1 MDTSEYMPMF
11 LAEAREHLEQL
22 NLAIVRLEEDPAD
35 QGTVE
40 EIFRI
45 AHSFKGMSA
54 TMGFAK
60 VAELTH
66 NMEDVFELLRQRAGG
81 LPPEAIDTVFACL
94 DALSAAT
101 DSIET
106 GGQEELDPAPLVKRL
121 RSLVRPRTPE
131 QEVARNGGFDEPS
144 RAAVDAAR
152 AAGARVLR
160 IRIALTPDVM
170 MPAVRAHMVLAAL
183 SDHGD
188 VLGSMPAPQGL
199 EQFQGREVE
208 AWVASDHEDATIIEN
223 VGGVSEVDTVTVTDV
238 TMPDAP
244 AAPAPIA
251 PEAAPAPAAAE
262 PAAPVDG
269 PVAAEEAAPSTVAVQ
284 PTLVPDPGS
293 AAPAAAAPAPA
304 AAAPAPAAPAPAA
317 PAPAAPAKAAAEK
330 TSDPN
335 KATRTVRV
343 DAERLDALMHS
354 MGELV
359 IHRTAV
365 EALTASLEVEGLQQ
379 AVQELTRSS
388 QALQAMVMQV
398 RMIPVDVVFLRF
410 PRLIRDLSTKLGK
423 EVKLELIG
431 SETELDRTVVDA
443 LGDPLVHLVRNA
455 VDHGLELP
463 DARVAAGKPRH
474 GTIEIA
480 ARHAGGSVVIEVRD
494 DGNGISPQAIANKAL
509 SLGMIDEDA
518 AANIDMRGAV
528 ELLFTSG
535 FSTAETTSDISGR
548 GVGMDAVREKIRQLG
563 GEVVIDSTPGL
574 GTNAQ
579 IRLPLT
585 LAIVSA
591 LQVDVSGAPFAI
603 PLDRIER
610 TLRLAEQ
617 TVRSVAGRQMLV
629 LEDGV
634 LPLLDGAEVFRRDT
648 IAEHEFV
655 VIIRAQDRRMALAV
669 DDLVGQREL
678 VTRPLPEIVSNG
690 EPVSGGAALADG
702 RIALIVDCD
711 ALAAENGAAR
721 GFATNESTGRAT
733 ALAA

>member
-22 NLAIVRLEEDPAD
+22 NLAIVRLEEDSTD

-60 VAELTH
+60 IAELTH
-66 NMEDVFELLRQRAGG
+66 NMEDVFELLRQRSGG
-81 LPPEAIDTVFACL
+81 LPSEAIDTVFACL

-106 GGQEELDPAPLVKRL
+106 DGQEELDPAPLVKRL

-144 RAAVDAAR
+144 RAAVNAAR

-160 IRIALTPDVM
+160 IRVTLSPDVM
-170 MPAVRAHMVLAAL
+170 MPAVRAHMVLAAM

-188 VLGSMPAPQGL
+188 VLGSMPAPEGL
-199 EQFQGREVE
+199 EQFQGREIE

-223 VGGVSEVDTVTVTDV
+223 VGTVSEVADVRVTDV
-238 TMPDAP
+238 TTPDELAAPDATPLALKTAPDPVP
-244 AAPAPIA
+244 AEA
-251 PEAAPAPAAAE
+251 EAAAQPETPAQPQTRDDGPVVAEEAGPAQAAARPAPAAAGK
-262 PAAPVDG
+262 P
-269 PVAAEEAAPSTVAVQ
+269 
-284 PTLVPDPGS
+284 
-293 AAPAAAAPAPA
+293 
-304 AAAPAPAAPAPAA
+304 
-317 PAPAAPAKAAAEK
+317 AAEK
-330 TSDPN
+330 ASDPN

-365 EALTASLEVEGLQQ
+365 EALTANLDIDGLQQ

-410 PRLIRDLSTKLGK
+410 PRLIRDLTTKLGK

-431 SETELDRTVVDA
+431 SDTELDRTVVDA

-463 DARVAAGKPRH
+463 DARVAAGKPRQ

-494 DGNGISPQAIANKAL
+494 DGNGIDPEAVARKAL

-518 AANIDMRGAV
+518 AATIDMRGAV

-563 GEVVIDSTPGL
+563 GEVVIESTPGL

-634 LPLLDGAEVFRRDT
+634 LPLLDGAQVFGRDT

-655 VIIRAQDRRMALAV
+655 VIIRTQDRRMALAV

-678 VTRPLPEIVSNG
+678 VTRPLPEIVSDG

-711 ALAAENGAAR
+711 ALAADSGAAR
-721 GFATNESTGRAT
+721 GFASTDPAGRAAAP

>member
-11 LAEAREHLEQL
+11 VAETREHLEHL
-22 NLAIVRLEEDPAD
+22 NLAIVRLEENPKDRP
-35 QGTVE
+35 TVE

-45 AHSFKGMSA
+45 AHSLKGMAA
-54 TMGFAK
+54 TMGFSR

-66 NMEDVFELLRQRAGG
+66 AMEDVFELLRQRTNG
-81 LPPEAIDTVFACL
+81 LPVEAIDTVFACL
-94 DALSAAT
+94 DALSVAVEA
-101 DSIET
+101 IEAD
-106 GGQEELDPAPLVKRL
+106 GQETLDPAPLVTRL

-131 QEVARNGGFDEPS
+131 QEMARVGIADPLDH
-144 RAAVDAAR
+144 AAVLAAQE
-152 AAGARVLR
+152 AGARVLR
-160 IRIALTPDVM
+160 VHVRLGETVL

-183 SDHGD
+183 TDHGEILASSPPPD
-188 VLGSMPAPQGL
+188 GV
-199 EQFQGREVE
+199 EQFEGREID
-208 AWVASDHEDATIIEN
+208 AWIASDHEDETIAAN
-223 VGGVSEVDTVTVTDV
+223 VRAVSEVFTVEVNE
-238 TMPDAP
+238 AP
-244 AAPAPIA
+244 TPGVSPPASAEVPPQTAAAEVRPPAPEV
-251 PEAAPAPAAAE
+251 EAAP
-262 PAAPVDG
+262 
-269 PVAAEEAAPSTVAVQ
+269 PVAN
-284 PTLVPDPGS
+284 
-293 AAPAAAAPAPA
+293 PAAAA
-304 AAAPAPAAPAPAA
+304 
-317 PAPAAPAKAAAEK
+317 ELK
-330 TSDPN
+330 TTTQ
-335 KATRTVRV
+335 TRTVRV

-365 EALTASLEVEGLQQ
+365 EALTANLEVEGLQH

-423 EVKLELIG
+423 EVKLELVG

-455 VDHGLELP
+455 VDHGLERP
-463 DARVAAGKPRH
+463 DERLAGGKPRQ
-474 GTIEIA
+474 GTIQIA

-494 DGNGISPQAIANKAL
+494 DGSGIDPHAIARKAM
-509 SLGMIDEDA
+509 SLRMIDEEA
-518 AANIDMRGAV
+518 AATIDMRGAV

-535 FSTAETTSDISGR
+535 FSTAQTTSDISGR

-563 GEVVIDSTPGL
+563 GEVVIDSTHGA
-574 GTNAQ
+574 GTLAQ

-591 LQVDVSGAPFAI
+591 LQVDVSGEPFAI

-610 TLRLAEQ
+610 TVRLREQ
-617 TVRSVAGRQMLV
+617 TVRSVAGKPMLV
-629 LEDGV
+629 LDDGV
-634 LPLLDGAEVFRRDT
+634 LPLLDGAQVFRRNVVST
-648 IAEHEFV
+648 HEFV
-655 VIIRAQDRRMALAV
+655 VIIRTQDRRLALAV

-678 VTRPLPEIVSNG
+678 VTRPLPAIVSDG

-711 ALAAENGAAR
+711 ALAAENSAAAR
-721 GFATNESTGRAT
+721 IS
-733 ALAA
+733 LAA

>member
-11 LAEAREHLEQL
+11 LAETREHLEQL
-22 NLAIVRLEEDPAD
+22 NLAIVKLEEDPAD
-35 QGTVE
+35 RGTVE

-45 AHSFKGMSA
+45 AHSLKGMSA

-60 VAELTH
+60 IAELTH
-66 NMEDVFELLRQRAGG
+66 HMEDVFELLRQRSGG
-81 LPPEAIDTVFACL
+81 LPSEAIDTVFACL
-94 DALSAAT
+94 DALSAAAE
-101 DSIET
+101 SIESD
-106 GGQEELDPAPLVKRL
+106 GQESLDPTPLVARL
-121 RSLVRPRTPE
+121 RSLVRPRTAE
-131 QEVARNGGFDEPS
+131 QELARNGGVDEPS
-144 RAAVDAAR
+144 RTAVEAAR
-152 AAGARVLR
+152 AAGARVLLVR
-160 IRIALTPDVM
+160 VALSKDVM
-170 MPAVRAHMVLAAL
+170 MPAVRAHMVLAAMT
-183 SDHGD
+183 DHGE
-188 VLGSMPAPQGL
+188 VLGSVPAPDGL
-199 EQFQGREVE
+199 EQFQGREIT
-208 AWVASDHEDATIIEN
+208 AWVASDHEDDPIVQN
-223 VGGVSEVDTVTVTDV
+223 LSGVSEVTSVTVADITEPQPDADTAEV
-238 TMPDAP
+238 TPEPAIAVAPVPVPAVAPEPLAP
-244 AAPAPIA
+244 AAPEPLAAAA
-251 PEAAPAPAAAE
+251 PE
-262 PAAPVDG
+262 
-269 PVAAEEAAPSTVAVQ
+269 
-284 PTLVPDPGS
+284 
-293 AAPAAAAPAPA
+293 PAAAAEAAPTAPA
-304 AAAPAPAAPAPAA
+304 ADTP
-317 PAPAAPAKAAAEK
+317 
-330 TSDPN
+330 T

-365 EALTASLEVEGLQQ
+365 QALTSNLEVAGLQQ

-423 EVKLELIG
+423 EVKLELVG

-463 DARVAAGKPRH
+463 GDRVAAGKPRQ

-494 DGNGISPQAIANKAL
+494 DGKGIDPTAIARKAV
-509 SLGMIDEDA
+509 SLGMIDEDTA
-518 AANIDMRGAV
+518 AAIDIRGAV
-528 ELLFTSG
+528 ELLFSSG

-548 GVGMDAVREKIRQLG
+548 GVGMDAVRAKIRQLG
-563 GEVVIDSTPGL
+563 GEVVIDSTPGR
-574 GTNAQ
+574 GTLAQ

-591 LQVDVSGAPFAI
+591 LQVDVSQAPFAI

-610 TLRLAEQ
+610 TLRLSEQ
-617 TVRSVAGRQMLV
+617 TVRSVVGRPMLV
-629 LEDGV
+629 LDDGV
-634 LPLLDGAEVFRRDT
+634 LPLLDGAEVFGRE
-648 IAEHEFV
+648 IVAEHEFV
-655 VIIRAQDRRMALAV
+655 VIIRAQDRRLALAV

-678 VTRPLPEIVSNG
+678 VTRPLPEIVSDG

-711 ALAAENGAAR
+711 ALAAEKPTARASAPCAPQARAA
-721 GFATNESTGRAT
+721 
-733 ALAA
+733 

>member
-22 NLAIVRLEEDPAD
+22 NLVIVRLEEDPKD

-60 VAELTH
+60 IAELTH
-66 NMEDVFELLRQRAGG
+66 NMEDVFELLRQRTSG
-81 LPPEAIDTVFACL
+81 LPSEAIDTVFACL

-106 GGQEELDPAPLVKRL
+106 NGQEELDPAPLVRRL

-131 QEVARNGGFDEPS
+131 QEVARAGGIDAPDH
-144 RAAVDAAR
+144 AAVQAAR
-152 AAGARVLR
+152 EAGARVLR
-160 IRIALTPDVM
+160 IRVTLVDEVM

-188 VLGSMPAPQGL
+188 VLGSMPAPEGL
-199 EQFQGREVE
+199 EQFAGREID
-208 AWVASDHEDATIIEN
+208 AWIASDHEDVTIKQN
-223 VGGVSEVDTVTVTDV
+223 VGAVSEVGTVSVTDV
-238 TMPDAP
+238 TAPPEASAPAAAAEPVAP
-244 AAPAPIA
+244 AAPAEPVA
-251 PEAAPAPAAAE
+251 PAAPAEPAAAE
-262 PAAPVDG
+262 PEPATTEPTAAEPAPAPVAEPE
-269 PVAAEEAAPSTVAVQ
+269 PVAAS
-284 PTLVPDPGS
+284 
-293 AAPAAAAPAPA
+293 PAEDT
-304 AAAPAPAAPAPAA
+304 
-317 PAPAAPAKAAAEK
+317 APAKRTADK
-330 TSDPN
+330 PN
-335 KATRTVRV
+335 DSQKATRTVRV

-365 EALTASLEVEGLQQ
+365 EALTANLEVEGLQQ

-388 QALQAMVMQV
+388 QSLQAMVMQV

-455 VDHGLELP
+455 IDHGLERP
-463 DARVAAGKPRH
+463 DDRVAAGKTRQ
-474 GTIEIA
+474 GTIQIA

-494 DGNGISPQAIANKAL
+494 DGNGINPKAVAKKAL
-509 SLGMIDEDA
+509 ALGMIDEDA

-563 GEVVIDSTPGL
+563 GEVVIDSTPGQ

-617 TVRSVAGRQMLV
+617 TVRSVAGKPMLV

-634 LPLLDGAEVFRRDT
+634 LPLLDGAEVFKRDT
-648 IAEHEFV
+648 VGEHEFV
-655 VIIRAQDRRMALAV
+655 VILRAQ
-669 DDLVGQREL
+669 
-678 VTRPLPEIVSNG
+678 
-690 EPVSGGAALADG
+690 
-702 RIALIVDCD
+702 
-711 ALAAENGAAR
+711 
-721 GFATNESTGRAT
+721 
-733 ALAA
+733 

>member
-22 NLAIVRLEEDPAD
+22 NLCIVRLEEDPKD
-35 QGTVE
+35 RETVD

-60 VAELTH
+60 IAELTH
-66 NMEDVFELLRQRAGG
+66 NMEDVFELLRQRSGG

-94 DALSAAT
+94 DALLAAT

-106 GGQEELDPAPLVKRL
+106 DGDENLDPAPLVKRL

-131 QEVARNGGFDEPS
+131 QASALAADVDAVVDTHAETATDAPDHVVV
-144 RAAVDAAR
+144 RAALE
-152 AAGARVLR
+152 AGARVLR
-160 IRIALTPDVM
+160 VRVTLSDDVM
-170 MPAVRAHMVLAAL
+170 MPAVRAHMVIAAL
-183 SDHGD
+183 PDHGE
-188 VLGSMPAPQGL
+188 VLESLPAPDGL
-199 EQFQGREVE
+199 EQFQGHEIN
-208 AWVASDHEDATIIEN
+208 AWIASDHEDEAIVANLGTI
-223 VGGVSEVDTVTVTDV
+223 SEVVSVTVTDV
-238 TMPDAP
+238 TTGAE
-244 AAPAPIA
+244 
-251 PEAAPAPAAAE
+251 EAEAPAPAPADTDEAVADAPSRDASAAE
-262 PAAPVDG
+262 APARDAAPPATATTPESGAAKPAVKPAAD
-269 PVAAEEAAPSTVAVQ
+269 
-284 PTLVPDPGS
+284 
-293 AAPAAAAPAPA
+293 
-304 AAAPAPAAPAPAA
+304 
-317 PAPAAPAKAAAEK
+317 KAAA
-330 TSDPN
+330 DPH

-365 EALTASLEVEGLQQ
+365 EALTANLEVEGLQQ

-410 PRLIRDLSTKLGK
+410 PRLIRDLSTKLNK

-455 VDHGLELP
+455 LDHGLESP
-463 DARVAAGKPRH
+463 EDRIAAGKSRQ
-474 GTIEIA
+474 GTIQIA
-480 ARHAGGSVVIEVRD
+480 ARHAGGSVIIEVRD
-494 DGNGISPQAIANKAL
+494 DGNGINPQAVAKKAL
-509 SLGMIDEDA
+509 AIGMIDADA

-563 GEVVIDSTPGL
+563 GEVVIDSTPGQ

-591 LQVDVSGAPFAI
+591 LQVDVSGVPFAI

-617 TVRSVAGRQMLV
+617 TVRSVAGKQMLV

-648 IAEHEFV
+648 VGEHEFV
-655 VIIRAQDRRMALAV
+655 VIIRAQDKRLALAV

-678 VTRPLPEIVSNG
+678 VTRPLPDIVSDG

-711 ALAAENGAAR
+711 LLAAENGTSR
-721 GFATNESTGRAT
+721 PLS
-733 ALAA
+733 LAA